1 MADVTARSLQY
12 EYKAN
17 SNLVLQADR
26 SLIDRTR
33 RDEPTGEVLSLVGKL
48 EGTRMGDKA
57 QRTKPQMQEERRAK
71 RRKRDEDRHDINKMK
86 GYTLLSEGIDEMVG
100 IIYKPKTKETR
111 ETYEVLLSFIQAA
124 LGDQPR
130 DILCGAAD
138 EVLAVLKNEK
148 LRDKERRKEIDL
160 LLGQTDDTRYHVLV
174 NLGKK
179 ITDYGGDKEIQN
191 MDDNI
196 DETYGVN
203 VQFESDEEEGDED
216 VYGEVREEASDDDM
230 EGDEAVV
237 RCTLSANLVASGEL
251 MSSKKKDLHPRDI
264 DAFWLQRQL
273 SRFYDDAIVSQKK
286 ADEVLE
292 ILKTASDDRECENQL
307 VLLLGFNTFDFIKVL
322 RQHRMMSESQW
333 SFCSFYIAPCWP
345 VHRVKRKRKGS
356 WERWKLIQNYPS
368 SSTNSTR
375 RRRRTDP
382 DEEVKYLSKCF
393 EEERSRRERVRQ
405 SRMDTDLETMDLD
418 QGGEVSVRA
427 LSKAV
432 VGFGSEAGSDLEDLV
447 FTQGSHFMANKRCQL
462 PDGSFRRQRKGYEE
476 VHVPALKP
484 KPFGSE
490 EQLLP
495 VEKLPKYAQA
505 GFEGFKTL
513 NRIQSKLYRAALET
527 DENLLLCAPTG
538 AGKTN
543 VALMCMLREIG
554 KHINPDGTINVDNFK
569 IIYIAPM
576 RSLVQEM
583 VGSFGKRLATYGITV
598 AELTGD
604 HQLCKEEISATQIIV
619 CTPEKWDI
627 ITRKGGERTYT
638 QLVRL
643 IILDEIH
650 LLHDDRGPVL
660 EALVARAIRNIEMT
674 QEEVRLIGLSATL
687 PNYEDVA
694 TFLRVDPAKGLF
706 YFDNSFRPVPLE
718 QTYVGITEK
727 KAIKRF
733 QIMNEIVYEKI
744 MEHAGKNQVLVFVHS
759 RKETGKTARAIRD
772 MCLEKDTLGLFLREG
787 SASTEVLRTEA
798 EQCKNLELKDLLPYG
813 FAIHHA
819 GMTRVDRTLVEDLF
833 ADKHIQVLVST
844 ATLAWGVNLPAHTVI
859 IKGTQVYSPE
869 KGAGQSWEHW
879 TFCRYRSFV
888 SILGWEEYPVYRM
901 QMLGRAGRPQYD
913 TKGEGILITSHG
925 ELQYYL
931 SLLNQQLPIESQMV
945 SKLPDMLNAEIV
957 LGNVQN
963 AKDAVNWLGYAYL
976 YIRMLRSPTLYG
988 ISHDDLKGDPL
999 LDQRRLDLVHTAA
1012 LMLDKNNLVKYDKKT
1027 GNFQVTELGRIA
1039 SHYYITND
1047 TVQTYNQLLKP
1058 TLSEIELFRVFS
1070 LSSEFKNITV
1080 REEEKLE
1087 LQKLLERV
1095 PIPVKE
1101 SIEEPSAKINVLLQA
1116 FISQLKLEGFA
1127 LMADMVYVTQS
1138 AGRLMRAIFEIVLN
1152 RGWAQLTDKTLN
1164 LCKMIDKRMWQ
1175 SMCPLRQFRKLPEE
1189 VVKKIE
1195 KKNFPF
1201 ERLYDLNHNEI
1212 GELIRMPKMGKTIHK
1227 YVHLFPKLEL
1237 SVHLQPITRST
1248 LKVELTITPD
1258 FQWDEKVHG
1267 SSEAFWIL
1275 VEDVDSEVILHHEY
1289 FLLKAKYA
1297 QDEHL
1302 ITFFVPVFEPL
1313 PPQYF
1318 IRVVS
1323 DRWLSCETQLPVSFR
1338 HLILPEKYPPPT
1350 ELLDLQP
1357 LPVSALRNSAF
1368 ESLYQDKFPFFNP
1381 IQTQVFNTVYNS
1393 DDNVFVGAPTGSGKT
1408 ICAEFAILR
1417 MLLQSSEGRCVY
1429 ITPMEALAEQV
1440 YMDWYEKFQDRL
1452 SKKVV
1457 LLTGETSTDLKLL
1470 GKGNIIISTPEK
1482 WDILSRRWKQRKNV
1496 QNINLFV
1503 VDEVHLIGG
1512 ENGPVLEVICSRMR
1526 YISSQIERPIRI
1538 VALSSS
1544 LSNAKDVA
1552 HWLGCSATST
1562 FNFHPNVRPVPL
1574 ELHIQGFNISHTQTR
1589 LLSMAKPVYHAITKH
1604 SPKKPVIV
1612 FVPSRKQTRLTAI
1625 DILSTC
1631 AADIQRQRFLHC
1643 TEKDLI
1649 PYLEKLSNNTLRE
1662 TLLNGVGYLH
1672 EGLSPMERRLVEQL
1686 FSSGAIQVVV
1696 ASRSLCWGMS
1706 VAAHLV
1712 IIMDTQYYNG
1722 KIHAYVDY
1730 PIYDVLQMVGHA
1742 NRPLQDDEGRCV
1754 IMCQGSKKDFFKKF
1768 LYEPLPVE
1776 SHLDHCMH
1784 DHFNAEIVTKTI
1796 ENKQDAVDYLTW
1808 TFLYRRMTQ
1817 NPNYYNLQGIS
1828 HRHLS
1833 DHLSELVE
1841 QTLSDLEQ
1849 SKCISIEDEMD
1860 VAPLNLG
1867 MIAAY
1872 YYINYTTIELFSM
1885 SLNAKTKVRG
1895 LIEIIS
1901 NAAEYENIP
1910 IRHHEDNLL
1919 RQLAQKVPHKL
1930 NNPKFNDPH
1939 VKTNLLLQ
1947 AHLSRMQL
1955 SAELQSDTEEI
1966 LSKVELVPLWA
1977 WREGLQGPV
1986 KEQFQPYLLS
1996 CSYPIQAIRLI
2007 QACVDVLSSN
2017 GWLSPALAAMELA
2030 QMVTQAMWSKDSY
2043 LKQLPHFTSEH
2054 IKRCTDKGVESVFDI
2069 MEMEDE
2075 ERNALLQLSDG
2086 QMADVAR
2093 FCNRYPNIELSY
2105 EVVDK
2110 DGIRSGGPVVVLVQL
2125 EREEEVTG
2133 PVIAPLFPQKRE
2145 EGWWVVIGDAKSNS
2159 LISIKRLTLQQ
2170 KAKVKLD
2177 FVAPATGAHN
2187 YTLYFMSDA
2196 YMGCDQEYKFSVD
2209 VKEAETDSDSD

>member
-1 MADVTARSLQY
+1 
-12 EYKAN
+12 
-17 SNLVLQADR
+17 
-26 SLIDRTR
+26 
-33 RDEPTGEVLSLVGKL
+33 
-48 EGTRMGDKA
+48 
-57 QRTKPQMQEERRAK
+57 
-71 RRKRDEDRHDINKMK
+71 
-86 GYTLLSEGIDEMVG
+86 
-100 IIYKPKTKETR
+100 
-111 ETYEVLLSFIQAA
+111 
-124 LGDQPR
+124 
-130 DILCGAAD
+130 
-138 EVLAVLKNEK
+138 
-148 LRDKERRKEIDL
+148 
-160 LLGQTDDTRYHVLV
+160 
-174 NLGKK
+174 
-179 ITDYGGDKEIQN
+179 

-216 VYGEVREEASDDDM
+216 AYGEVRDEASDEDTDGEEADD
-230 EGDEAVV
+230 GPV
-237 RCTLSANLVASGEL
+237 LSANLGASGDI
-251 MSSKKKDLHPRDI
+251 MSAKKKDLHPRDI
-264 DAFWLQRQL
+264 DAYWLQRQL
-273 SRFYDDAIVSQKK
+273 GRFYDDAIMSQKK

-292 ILKTASDDRECENQL
+292 ILKTAGDDRECENQL
-307 VLLLGFNTFDFIKVL
+307 VLLLGFNTFDFIRVL
-322 RQHRMMSESQW
+322 RQHRMMILYCTLLASAQSGAEKERIMSKMN
-333 SFCSFYIAPCWP
+333 SDPELS
-345 VHRVKRKRKGS
+345 RVLYQLQETEKEDIIRDKRSIRA
-356 WERWKLIQNYPS
+356 QM
-368 SSTNSTR
+368 
-375 RRRRTDP
+375 
-382 DEEVKYLSKCF
+382 
-393 EEERSRRERVRQ
+393 RQ
-405 SRMDTDLETMDLD
+405 SRVEVDLEAMNMT
-418 QGGEVSVRA
+418 QEGEA
-427 LSKAV
+427 LAPRQV
-432 VGFGSEAGSDLEDLV
+432 LDLEDLM
-447 FTQGSHFMANKRCQL
+447 FSQGSHYMANKRCQL
-462 PDGSFRRQRKGYEE
+462 PDGSFRKQRKGYEE

-484 KPFGSE
+484 KPFVAD
-490 EQLLP
+490 EQMVP
-495 VEKLPKYAQA
+495 IEKLPKYAQA
-505 GFEGFKTL
+505 AFDGFKSL
-513 NRIQSKLYRAALET
+513 NRIQSRLFRAALET
-527 DENLLLCAPTG
+527 DQNLLLCAPTG

-554 KHINPDGTINVDNFK
+554 KHINMDGTINVDEFK
-569 IIYIAPM
+569 MIYIAPM

-583 VGSFGKRLATYGITV
+583 VGSFGKRLASYGIIV
-598 AELTGD
+598 GELTGD
-604 HQLCKEEISATQIIV
+604 HQLCKEEINATQIIV

-643 IILDEIH
+643 IIVDEIH

-660 EALVARAIRNIEMT
+660 EALVARSIRNIETT
-674 QEEVRLIGLSATL
+674 QEDVRLVGLSATL
-687 PNYEDVA
+687 PNFEDVA
-694 TFLRVDPAKGLF
+694 TFLRVDPEKGLF
-706 YFDNSFRPVPLE
+706 FFDNSFRPVPLE

-733 QIMNEIVYEKI
+733 QIMNEIVYEKT

-787 SASTEVLRTEA
+787 SASTEVLRSEA

-833 ADKHIQVLVST
+833 ADRHIQVLVST
-844 ATLAWGVNLPAHTVI
+844 ATLAWGVNLPAHTVV

-869 KGAGQSWEHW
+869 KGRW
-879 TFCRYRSFV
+879 TE
-888 SILGWEEYPVYRM
+888 LGALDVL

-925 ELQYYL
+925 ELQFYL

-945 SKLPDMLNAEIV
+945 SKLADMLNAEIV

-963 AKDAVNWLGYAYL
+963 TKDAVNWLGYTYL
-976 YIRMLRSPTLYG
+976 YIRMLRSPGLYG
-988 ISHDDLKGDPL
+988 IAHDDMKVDPL
-999 LDQRRLDLVHTAA
+999 LEQRRLDLVHTAM
-1012 LMLDKNNLVKYDKKT
+1012 LILDKNNLVKYDKKT

-1039 SHYYITND
+1039 SHYYITHD
-1047 TVQTYNQLLKP
+1047 TIQTYNQLLKP

-1189 VVKKIE
+1189 VIKKIE

-1212 GELIRMPKMGKTIHK
+1212 GELIRVPKMGKTIHK
-1227 YVHLFPKLEL
+1227 FVHMFPKLEL

-1258 FQWDEKVHG
+1258 FQWDEKIHG

-1302 ITFFVPVFEPL
+1302 VMFFVPVFEPL

-1357 LPVSALRNSAF
+1357 LPVSALRNSSF
-1368 ESLYQDKFPFFNP
+1368 ESLYQDSFPFFNP
-1381 IQTQVFNTVYNS
+1381 IQTQVFNAVYNS
-1393 DDNVFVGAPTGSGKT
+1393 DENIFVGAPTGSGKT

-1417 MLLQSSEGRCVY
+1417 MLLQNAEGRCIY

-1440 YMDWYEKFQDRL
+1440 FVDWYEKFQEKL
-1452 SKKVV
+1452 NKKVV

-1470 GKGNIIISTPEK
+1470 GKGNIIISTPDK

-1496 QNINLFV
+1496 QNVNLFI
-1503 VDEVHLIGG
+1503 VDETHLIGG

-1552 HWLGCSATST
+1552 HWLGCSTTAT

-1574 ELHIQGFNISHTQTR
+1574 ELHIQGFNVSHTQTR
-1589 LLSMAKPVYHAITKH
+1589 LLSMAKPVYHAIIKH
-1604 SPKKPVIV
+1604 SAKKPVIV

-1625 DILSTC
+1625 DILTTC
-1631 AADIQRQRFLHC
+1631 AADVQRQRFLHC
-1643 TEKDLI
+1643 TEKDI
-1649 PYLEKLSNNTLRE
+1649 APYVEKLSDNTLKE
-1662 TLLNGVGYLH
+1662 TLSNGVGYLH
-1672 EGLSPMERRLVEQL
+1672 EGLNLTERNIVEQL
-1686 FSSGAIQVVV
+1686 FSSGAVQVVV

-1706 VAAHLV
+1706 ICAHLV

-1730 PIYDVLQMVGHA
+1730 PIYDVLQMVGRA
-1742 NRPLQDDEGRCV
+1742 NRPLLDDEGRCV

-1776 SHLDHCMH
+1776 SHLDHCLH

-1817 NPNYYNLQGIS
+1817 NPNYYNLQGVS

-1885 SLNAKTKVRG
+1885 SLNAKTKIRG

-1901 NAAEYENIP
+1901 SAAEYENIP

-1919 RQLAQKVPHKL
+1919 RQLAQKVPHKP

-1939 VKTNLLLQ
+1939 LKTNLLLQ

-1966 LSKVELVPLWA
+1966 LSK
-1977 WREGLQGPV
+1977 
-1986 KEQFQPYLLS
+1986 
-1996 CSYPIQAIRLI
+1996 AIRLI

-2043 LKQLPHFTSEH
+2043 LKQLPHFTAEH
-2054 IKRCTDKGVESVFDI
+2054 IKRCTEKGVESVFDI
-2069 MEMEDE
+2069 MEMEDDD
-2075 ERNALLQLSDG
+2075 RNALLQLPDSLI
-2086 QMADVAR
+2086 ADVAR

-2105 EVVDK
+2105 EVVEK
-2110 DGIRSGGPVVVLVQL
+2110 DSVKSGGPVVVMVQL

-2145 EGWWVVIGDAKSNS
+2145 EGWWVVIGDPKSNS

-2177 FVAPATGAHN
+2177 FVAPVPGTHN

-2196 YMGCDQEYKFSVD
+2196 YMGCDQEYKFAVD
-2209 VKEAETDSDSD
+2209 VKEADSEGESDSD

>member
-1 MADVTARSLQY
+1 MT
-12 EYKAN
+12 
-17 SNLVLQADR
+17 
-26 SLIDRTR
+26 
-33 RDEPTGEVLSLVGKL
+33 P
-48 EGTRMGDKA
+48 
-57 QRTKPQMQEERRAK
+57 
-71 RRKRDEDRHDINKMK
+71 
-86 GYTLLSEGIDEMVG
+86 
-100 IIYKPKTKETR
+100 
-111 ETYEVLLSFIQAA
+111 
-124 LGDQPR
+124 
-130 DILCGAAD
+130 
-138 EVLAVLKNEK
+138 
-148 LRDKERRKEIDL
+148 
-160 LLGQTDDTRYHVLV
+160 
-174 NLGKK
+174 
-179 ITDYGGDKEIQN
+179 
-191 MDDNI
+191 
-196 DETYGVN
+196 
-203 VQFESDEEEGDED
+203 
-216 VYGEVREEASDDDM
+216 
-230 EGDEAVV
+230 
-237 RCTLSANLVASGEL
+237 
-251 MSSKKKDLHPRDI
+251 
-264 DAFWLQRQL
+264 RQL
-273 SRFYDDAIVSQKK
+273 
-286 ADEVLE
+286 L
-292 ILKTASDDRECENQL
+292 
-307 VLLLGFNTFDFIKVL
+307 
-322 RQHRMMSESQW
+322 
-333 SFCSFYIAPCWP
+333 
-345 VHRVKRKRKGS
+345 
-356 WERWKLIQNYPS
+356 
-368 SSTNSTR
+368 
-375 RRRRTDP
+375 
-382 DEEVKYLSKCF
+382 
-393 EEERSRRERVRQ
+393 
-405 SRMDTDLETMDLD
+405 
-418 QGGEVSVRA
+418 
-427 LSKAV
+427 
-432 VGFGSEAGSDLEDLV
+432 DLEDLA

-462 PDGSFRRQRKGYEE
+462 PDGSFRKQRKGYEE

-484 KPFGSE
+484 KPFADDE
-490 EQLLP
+490 VRVLLGID
-495 VEKLPKYAQA
+495 KLPKYAQA

-513 NRIQSKLYRAALET
+513 NRIQSKLFKTSMET
-527 DENLLLCAPTG
+527 DENLLVCAPTG

-543 VALMCMLREIG
+543 VALMAMLREIG
-554 KHINPDGTINVDNFK
+554 KHINLDGTINVDDFK

-583 VGSFGKRLATYGITV
+583 VGSFSKRLASYGITV
-598 AELTGD
+598 SELTGD
-604 HQLCKEEISATQIIV
+604 HQLCKEEINATQIIV

-643 IILDEIH
+643 IIIDEIH

-660 EALVARAIRNIEMT
+660 ESLVARTIRNVELT
-674 QEEVRLIGLSATL
+674 QEDVRLIGLSATL

-694 TFLRVDPAKGLF
+694 TCLRVDPAKGLF

-744 MEHAGKNQVLVFVHS
+744 MEHAGKNQ
-759 RKETGKTARAIRD
+759 
-772 MCLEKDTLGLFLREG
+772 
-787 SASTEVLRTEA
+787 
-798 EQCKNLELKDLLPYG
+798 NLELKDLLPYG

-819 GMTRVDRTLVEDLF
+819 GMTRVDRTLTEDLF

-869 KGAGQSWEHW
+869 KGRW
-879 TFCRYRSFV
+879 TELGALD
-888 SILGWEEYPVYRM
+888 IL

-945 SKLPDMLNAEIV
+945 AKLADMLNAEIV

-963 AKDAVNWLGYAYL
+963 VKDAVNWLGYTYL
-976 YIRMLRSPTLYG
+976 YVRMLRNPTLYG
-988 ISHDDLKGDPL
+988 VSHDDRSADPL
-999 LDQRRLDLVHTAA
+999 LERRRMDLIHTAA
-1012 LMLDKNNLVKYDKKT
+1012 NVLDKNSLVKYDKRS
-1027 GNFQVTELGRIA
+1027 GNFQVTDLGRIA
-1039 SHYYITND
+1039 SHFYITHD
-1047 TVQTYNQLLKP
+1047 SIQTYNQLLKP

-1070 LSSEFKNITV
+1070 LSSEFRNITV

-1116 FISQLKLEGFA
+1116 YISQLKLEGFA

-1138 AGRLMRAIFEIVLN
+1138 AGRLMRAIFEIVLS
-1152 RGWAQLTDKTLN
+1152 RGWAQLTDKTMN

-1175 SMCPLRQFRKLPEE
+1175 SMSPLRQFRKLPEE
-1189 VVKKIE
+1189 VIKKIE

-1212 GELIRMPKMGKTIHK
+1212 GDHPTIHK
-1227 YVHLFPKLEL
+1227 YVHQFPKLDL
-1237 SVHLQPITRST
+1237 AVHLQPITRST

-1258 FQWDEKVHG
+1258 FQWDDKIHG

-1302 ITFFVPVFEPL
+1302 VTFFVPVFEPL

-1318 IRVVS
+1318 IRVAS
-1323 DRWLSCETQLPVSFR
+1323 DHWLSCETQLPVSFR

-1357 LPVSALRNSAF
+1357 LPVTALRNSAF
-1368 ESLYQDKFPFFNP
+1368 ETLYQNKFPFFNP
-1381 IQTQVFNTVYNS
+1381 IQTQVFNAVYNS

-1417 MLLQSSEGRCVY
+1417 MLLHNAEGRCVY
-1429 ITPMEALAEQV
+1429 ITPMEALVFLDWHQKF
-1440 YMDWYEKFQDRL
+1440 MDL
-1452 SKKVV
+1452 LNKKVV

-1470 GKGNIIISTPEK
+1470 GKGDIIVSTPDK

-1496 QNINLFV
+1496 QNVSLFI
-1503 VDEVHLIGG
+1503 VDETHLIGG

-1552 HWLGCSATST
+1552 HWLGCSTTAT

-1574 ELHIQGFNISHTQTR
+1574 ELHIQGFNVSHTQTR
-1589 LLSMAKPVYHAITKH
+1589 LLSMAKPVYHSIMKH
-1604 SPKKPVIV
+1604 SPTKPALV
-1612 FVPSRKQTRLTAI
+1612 FVPSRRQTRLTAI
-1625 DILSTC
+1625 DILTFC
-1631 AADIQRQRFLHC
+1631 AADVVPQRS
-1643 TEKDLI
+1643 DLA
-1649 PYLEKLSNNTLRE
+1649 PFLEKINDATLKE
-1662 TLLNGVGYLH
+1662 TLANGVGYLH
-1672 EGLSPMERRLVEQL
+1672 EGLSTGERRIVEQL
-1686 FSSGAIQVVV
+1686 FNSGGCAVQVVV
-1696 ASRSLCWGMS
+1696 ASRSLCWGTNI
-1706 VAAHLV
+1706 AAHLV
-1712 IIMDTQYYNG
+1712 VVMDTQYYNG

-1730 PIYDVLQMVGHA
+1730 PIYDVLQMVGKA

-1776 SHLDHCMH
+1776 SHLDHCLH
-1784 DHFNAEIVTKTI
+1784 DHFNAEIVTKTV

-1817 NPNYYNLQGIS
+1817 NPNYYNLQGGS
-1828 HRHLS
+1828 PTVSVYLS
-1833 DHLSELVE
+1833 LVE
-1841 QTLSDLEQ
+1841 NTLHDLEQ
-1849 SKCISIEDEMD
+1849 SKCISIEDEVD

-1872 YYINYTTIELFSM
+1872 YYINYTTIGQWRPQSPAM
-1885 SLNAKTKVRG
+1885 PSHN
-1895 LIEIIS
+1895 
-1901 NAAEYENIP
+1901 
-1910 IRHHEDNLL
+1910 
-1919 RQLAQKVPHKL
+1919 LAQKVPHKL

-1955 SAELQSDTEEI
+1955 SAELQSDTEDI
-1966 LSKVELVPLWA
+1966 LSKAV
-1977 WREGLQGPV
+1977 
-1986 KEQFQPYLLS
+1986 
-1996 CSYPIQAIRLI
+1996 RLI

-2043 LKQLPHFTSEH
+2043 LKQLPYFTSEH
-2054 IKRCTDKGVESVFDI
+2054 IKRCTDKV
-2069 MEMEDE
+2069 
-2075 ERNALLQLSDG
+2075 RPRRLA
-2086 QMADVAR
+2086 
-2093 FCNRYPNIELSY
+2093 C
-2105 EVVDK
+2105 
-2110 DGIRSGGPVVVLVQL
+2110 
-2125 EREEEVTG
+2125 
-2133 PVIAPLFPQKRE
+2133 
-2145 EGWWVVIGDAKSNS
+2145 
-2159 LISIKRLTLQQ
+2159 LTLCSIWYRRVCKLSSFTTQ
-2170 KAKVKLD
+2170 KNNKRYHKNRVLCSDRRWEVGMGNASSLTYVCSSKYILIINVKKTLSTVSQPAIHYCHRSVLLVVTMLD
-2177 FVAPATGAHN
+2177 SVSV
-2187 YTLYFMSDA
+2187 YTVIFGL
-2196 YMGCDQEYKFSVD
+2196 
-2209 VKEAETDSDSD
+2209 

>member
-57 QRTKPQMQEERRAK
+57 QKTKPQMQEERRAK
-71 RRKRDEDRHDINKMK
+71 RRKRDEDRHDMNKMK
-86 GYTLLSEGIDEMVG
+86 GFTLLSEGIDEMVG

-138 EVLAVLKNEK
+138 EVLAVLKNDK
-148 LRDKERRKEIDL
+148 LRDKERRREVDQ

-179 ITDYGGDKEIQN
+179 ISDYGGDKEIQN

-216 VYGEVREEASDDDM
+216 VYGEVRDEASDDDL

-237 RCTLSANLVASGEL
+237 RCTLSANLVTSGEL

-292 ILKTASDDRECENQL
+292 ILKTAGDDRECENQL

-322 RQHRMMSESQW
+322 RQHRMMILYCTLLASAQSE
-333 SFCSFYIAPCWP
+333 AE
-345 VHRVKRKRKGS
+345 K
-356 WERWKLIQNYPS
+356 ERIMGKMESDSELS
-368 SSTNSTR
+368 
-375 RRRRTDP
+375 
-382 DEEVKYLSKCF
+382 KYLYQLQETEK
-393 EEERSRRERVRQ
+393 EDLIREERTRRERVRQ
-405 SRMDTDLETMDLD
+405 SRVDTDLESMELE
-418 QGGEVSVRA
+418 QGESFAPRQV
-427 LSKAV
+427 L
-432 VGFGSEAGSDLEDLV
+432 DLEDLV
-447 FTQGSHFMANKRCQL
+447 FAQGSHFMANKRCQL

-484 KPFGSE
+484 KPFASD
-490 EQLLP
+490 EQLVP

-505 GFEGFKTL
+505 GFDGFKTL
-513 NRIQSKLYRAALET
+513 NRIQSKLFKAALDT

-554 KHINPDGTINVDNFK
+554 KHINVDGTINVDSFK

-583 VGSFGKRLATYGITV
+583 VGSFSKRLSTYGINV

-604 HQLCKEEISATQIIV
+604 HQLCKEEINATQIIV

-643 IILDEIH
+643 IILDEVH

-660 EALVARAIRNIEMT
+660 ESLVARAIRNIEMT
-674 QEEVRLIGLSATL
+674 QEDVRLIGLSATL

-759 RKETGKTARAIRD
+759 RKETGKTSRAIRD
-772 MCLEKDTLGLFLREG
+772 TCLEKDTLGLFLREG

-869 KGAGQSWEHW
+869 KGRW
-879 TFCRYRSFV
+879 TELGALD
-888 SILGWEEYPVYRM
+888 IL

-931 SLLNQQLPIESQMV
+931 SLLNQQLPIESQV
-945 SKLPDMLNAEIV
+945 VTKLPDMLNAEVV

-963 AKDAVNWLGYAYL
+963 AKDAVNWLGYTYL
-976 YIRMLRSPTLYG
+976 YIRMLRSPNLYG
-988 ISHDDLKGDPL
+988 ISHDDLKSDPL
-999 LDQRRLDLVHTAA
+999 LEQRRLDLIHTAA
-1012 LMLDKNNLVKYDKKT
+1012 LMLDKNNLLKYDKKT

-1039 SHYYITND
+1039 SHYYITNES
-1047 TVQTYNQLLKP
+1047 VQTYNQLLKP

-1227 YVHLFPKLEL
+1227 YVHLFPKLDL

-1302 ITFFVPVFEPL
+1302 VTFFVPVFEPL

-1417 MLLQSSEGRCVY
+1417 MLLQNSEGRCVY

-1440 YMDWYEKFQDRL
+1440 FMDWFEKFQDRL
-1452 SKKVV
+1452 YKKVV

-1496 QNINLFV
+1496 QNVSLFI
-1503 VDEVHLIGG
+1503 VDETHLIGG
-1512 ENGPVLEVICSRMR
+1512 ANGPVLEVICSRMR

-1552 HWLGCSATST
+1552 HWLGCSATAT

-1589 LLSMAKPVYHAITKH
+1589 LLSMAKPVYHAILKH
-1604 SPKKPVIV
+1604 SLKKPIIV

-1625 DILSTC
+1625 DILTTC
-1631 AADIQRQRFLHC
+1631 ASDVQRQRFLHC
-1643 TEKDLI
+1643 TEKDLA
-1649 PYLEKLSNNTLRE
+1649 PYLEKLSDGTLKE

-1672 EGLSPMERRLVEQL
+1672 EGLSSLERRIVEQL
-1686 FSSGAIQVVV
+1686 FNTGAIQVIV
-1696 ASRSLCWGMS
+1696 ASRSLCWGLNI
-1706 VAAHLV
+1706 AAHLV

-1730 PIYDVLQMVGHA
+1730 PIYDVLQMVGYA

-1776 SHLDHCMH
+1776 SHLDHCLH
-1784 DHFNAEIVTKTI
+1784 DHFNAEIVTKTV

-1817 NPNYYNLQGIS
+1817 NPNYYNLQGVS

-1841 QTLSDLEQ
+1841 HTLSDLEQ

-1901 NAAEYENIP
+1901 NAAEYEGIP

-1919 RQLAQKVPHKL
+1919 RQLAQKVAHKL
-1930 NNPKFNDPH
+1930 TNPKFNDPH

-1966 LSKVELVPLWA
+1966 LGK
-1977 WREGLQGPV
+1977 
-1986 KEQFQPYLLS
+1986 
-1996 CSYPIQAIRLI
+1996 AIRLI

-2043 LKQLPHFTSEH
+2043 LKQLPHFSSEH

-2075 ERNALLQLSDG
+2075 DRTELLQLSDA

-2105 EVVDK
+2105 EVAEK
-2110 DGIRSGGPVVVLVQL
+2110 DSIRSGGAVVVLVQL

-2145 EGWWVVIGDAKSNS
+2145 EGWWVVIGDSKSNS

-2177 FVAPATGAHN
+2177 FVAPATGTHN

-2209 VKEAETDSDSD
+2209 VKEAESDSDSD

>member
-1 MADVTARSLQY
+1 Q
-12 EYKAN
+12 
-17 SNLVLQADR
+17 
-26 SLIDRTR
+26 
-33 RDEPTGEVLSLVGKL
+33 
-48 EGTRMGDKA
+48 
-57 QRTKPQMQEERRAK
+57 
-71 RRKRDEDRHDINKMK
+71 
-86 GYTLLSEGIDEMVG
+86 
-100 IIYKPKTKETR
+100 
-111 ETYEVLLSFIQAA
+111 
-124 LGDQPR
+124 
-130 DILCGAAD
+130 
-138 EVLAVLKNEK
+138 
-148 LRDKERRKEIDL
+148 
-160 LLGQTDDTRYHVLV
+160 
-174 NLGKK
+174 
-179 ITDYGGDKEIQN
+179 
-191 MDDNI
+191 
-196 DETYGVN
+196 
-203 VQFESDEEEGDED
+203 
-216 VYGEVREEASDDDM
+216 
-230 EGDEAVV
+230 
-237 RCTLSANLVASGEL
+237 
-251 MSSKKKDLHPRDI
+251 
-264 DAFWLQRQL
+264 
-273 SRFYDDAIVSQKK
+273 
-286 ADEVLE
+286 
-292 ILKTASDDRECENQL
+292 QL
-307 VLLLGFNTFDFIKVL
+307 V
-322 RQHRMMSESQW
+322 S
-333 SFCSFYIAPCWP
+333 
-345 VHRVKRKRKGS
+345 
-356 WERWKLIQNYPS
+356 
-368 SSTNSTR
+368 
-375 RRRRTDP
+375 
-382 DEEVKYLSKCF
+382 
-393 EEERSRRERVRQ
+393 
-405 SRMDTDLETMDLD
+405 
-418 QGGEVSVRA
+418 
-427 LSKAV
+427 
-432 VGFGSEAGSDLEDLV
+432 
-447 FTQGSHFMANKRCQL
+447 
-462 PDGSFRRQRKGYEE
+462 
-476 VHVPALKP
+476 
-484 KPFGSE
+484 
-490 EQLLP
+490 

-513 NRIQSKLYRAALET
+513 NRIQSKLFRAALET

-554 KHINPDGTINVDNFK
+554 KHINMDGTINVDDFK

-643 IILDEIH
+643 VILDEIH

-660 EALVARAIRNIEMT
+660 ESLVARAIRNIEMT
-674 QEEVRLIGLSATL
+674 QEDVRLVGLSATL

-744 MEHAGKNQVLVFVHS
+744 MEMIWDVFS
-759 RKETGKTARAIRD
+759 WNY
-772 MCLEKDTLGLFLREG
+772 LGCFP
-787 SASTEVLRTEA
+787 
-798 EQCKNLELKDLLPYG
+798 QNLELKDLLPYG

-869 KGAGQSWEHW
+869 KGRW
-879 TFCRYRSFV
+879 TELGALD
-888 SILGWEEYPVYRM
+888 IL

-945 SKLPDMLNAEIV
+945 AKLPDMLNAEAV

-963 AKDAVNWLGYAYL
+963 AKDAVNWLGYTYL

-988 ISHDDLKGDPL
+988 ISHDDLKADPL
-999 LDQRRLDLVHTAA
+999 LEQRRLDLVHTAA

-1039 SHYYITND
+1039 SHYYITNE

-1070 LSSEFKNITV
+1070 LSSEFRNITV
-1080 REEEKLE
+1080 REVRARAAATTQHNPAGPGVGWEFG
-1087 LQKLLERV
+1087 
-1095 PIPVKE
+1095 
-1101 SIEEPSAKINVLLQA
+1101 N
-1116 FISQLKLEGFA
+1116 GW
-1127 LMADMVYVTQS
+1127 DVTPGHFPWLQS

-1175 SMCPLRQFRKLPEE
+1175 SMCPLRQFKKLPEE

-1212 GELIRMPKMGKTIHK
+1212 GTIHK

-1248 LKVELTITPD
+1248 LKVELTIAPD

-1302 ITFFVPVFEPL
+1302 VTFFVPVFEPL

-1417 MLLQSSEGRCVY
+1417 MLLQNSEGRCVY
-1429 ITPMEALAEQV
+1429 ITPMEALAEQ
-1440 YMDWYEKFQDRL
+1440 KFQERL
-1452 SKKVV
+1452 NKKVV

-1496 QNINLFV
+1496 QNVNLFI

-1552 HWLGCSATST
+1552 HWLGCSATAT

-1589 LLSMAKPVYHAITKH
+1589 LLSMAKPVYHAIMKH
-1604 SPKKPVIV
+1604 SPKKPVLV

-1625 DILSTC
+1625 NILTTC
-1631 AADIQRQRFLHC
+1631 
-1643 TEKDLI
+1643 KDLV
-1649 PYLEKLSNNTLRE
+1649 PYLEKLSDPTLKE
-1662 TLLNGVGYLH
+1662 TLVNGVGYLH
-1672 EGLSPMERRLVEQL
+1672 EGLTAMERRVVEQL
-1686 FSSGAIQVVV
+1686 FSSGAVQVMV
-1696 ASRSLCWGMS
+1696 ASRSLCWGMNIS
-1706 VAAHLV
+1706 AHLV

-1817 NPNYYNLQGIS
+1817 NPNYYNLQGVS

-1872 YYINYTTIELFSM
+1872 YYINYTTIGVPKHT
-1885 SLNAKTKVRG
+1885 KTLPWG
-1895 LIEIIS
+1895 FPLPS
-1901 NAAEYENIP
+1901 
-1910 IRHHEDNLL
+1910 
-1919 RQLAQKVPHKL
+1919 QLSQKVPHKL
-1930 NNPKFNDPH
+1930 TNPKFNDPH

-1966 LSKVELVPLWA
+1966 LSK
-1977 WREGLQGPV
+1977 
-1986 KEQFQPYLLS
+1986 
-1996 CSYPIQAIRLI
+1996 AIRLI

-2054 IKRCTDKGVESVFDI
+2054 IKRCTDKVRPGDTQGHTGDTQGHLGDTQGTLRGHTGTPRGHI
-2069 MEMEDE
+2069 G
-2075 ERNALLQLSDG
+2075 A
-2086 QMADVAR
+2086 
-2093 FCNRYPNIELSY
+2093 I
-2105 EVVDK
+2105 
-2110 DGIRSGGPVVVLVQL
+2110 GIIGMGLGPL
-2125 EREEEVTG
+2125 
-2133 PVIAPLFPQKRE
+2133 
-2145 EGWWVVIGDAKSNS
+2145 GWDWDHGDHW
-2159 LISIKRLTLQQ
+2159 
-2170 KAKVKLD
+2170 D
-2177 FVAPATGAHN
+2177 
-2187 YTLYFMSDA
+2187 
-2196 YMGCDQEYKFSVD
+2196 
-2209 VKEAETDSDSD
+2209 

>member
-1 MADVTARSLQY
+1 MNVSDL
-12 EYKAN
+12 
-17 SNLVLQADR
+17 L
-26 SLIDRTR
+26 
-33 RDEPTGEVLSLVGKL
+33 
-48 EGTRMGDKA
+48 
-57 QRTKPQMQEERRAK
+57 
-71 RRKRDEDRHDINKMK
+71 
-86 GYTLLSEGIDEMVG
+86 TLLVI
-100 IIYKPKTKETR
+100 P
-111 ETYEVLLSFIQAA
+111 Q
-124 LGDQPR
+124 
-130 DILCGAAD
+130 
-138 EVLAVLKNEK
+138 
-148 LRDKERRKEIDL
+148 
-160 LLGQTDDTRYHVLV
+160 
-174 NLGKK
+174 
-179 ITDYGGDKEIQN
+179 
-191 MDDNI
+191 
-196 DETYGVN
+196 
-203 VQFESDEEEGDED
+203 
-216 VYGEVREEASDDDM
+216 
-230 EGDEAVV
+230 
-237 RCTLSANLVASGEL
+237 
-251 MSSKKKDLHPRDI
+251 
-264 DAFWLQRQL
+264 
-273 SRFYDDAIVSQKK
+273 
-286 ADEVLE
+286 
-292 ILKTASDDRECENQL
+292 TASDDRECENQL
-307 VLLLGFNTFDFIKVL
+307 VLLLGFNTFDFIKIL
-322 RQHRMMSESQW
+322 RQHRRMSTSSHRTPPFFFLFFSLVDLIPLFFQQ
-333 SFCSFYIAPCWP
+333 SMAP
-345 VHRVKRKRKGS
+345 
-356 WERWKLIQNYPS
+356 
-368 SSTNSTR
+368 
-375 RRRRTDP
+375 
-382 DEEVKYLSKCF
+382 
-393 EEERSRRERVRQ
+393 RQ
-405 SRMDTDLETMDLD
+405 LL
-418 QGGEVSVRA
+418 
-427 LSKAV
+427 
-432 VGFGSEAGSDLEDLV
+432 DLEDLA

-462 PDGSFRRQRKGYEE
+462 PDGSFRKQRKGYEE

-484 KPFGSE
+484 KPFADDE
-490 EQLLP
+490 VL
-495 VEKLPKYAQA
+495 VAIDKLPKYAQA

-513 NRIQSKLYRAALET
+513 NRIQSKLFKTTMET
-527 DENLLLCAPTG
+527 DENLLVCAPTG

-543 VALMCMLREIG
+543 VALMAMLREIG
-554 KHINPDGTINVDNFK
+554 KHINIDGTINVDDFK

-583 VGSFGKRLATYGITV
+583 VGSFGKRLASYGIIV
-598 AELTGD
+598 SELTGD
-604 HQLCKEEISATQIIV
+604 HQLCKEEINATQIIV

-643 IILDEIH
+643 IIIDEIH

-660 EALVARAIRNIEMT
+660 ESLVARTIRNVELT
-674 QEEVRLIGLSATL
+674 QEDVRLLGLSATL

-694 TFLRVDPAKGLF
+694 TCLRVDPAKGLF

-787 SASTEVLRTEA
+787 SASTEVLRTE
-798 EQCKNLELKDLLPYG
+798 NLELKDLLPYG

-833 ADKHIQVLVST
+833 ADRHIQVLVST

-869 KGAGQSWEHW
+869 KGRW
-879 TFCRYRSFV
+879 TELGALD
-888 SILGWEEYPVYRM
+888 IL

-945 SKLPDMLNAEIV
+945 GKLADMLNAEIV
-957 LGNVQN
+957 LGNVQT
-963 AKDAVNWLGYAYL
+963 AKDAVNWLGYTYL
-976 YIRMLRSPTLYG
+976 YVRMLRNPTLYG
-988 ISHDDLKGDPL
+988 VSHDDRSSDPL
-999 LDQRRLDLVHTAA
+999 LERRRMDLIHTAA
-1012 LMLDKNNLVKYDKKT
+1012 NVLDKNTLIKYDKRT
-1027 GNFQVTELGRIA
+1027 GSFQVTDLGRIA
-1039 SHYYITND
+1039 SHFYITHD
-1047 TVQTYNQLLKP
+1047 SIQTYNQLLKP

-1070 LSSEFKNITV
+1070 LSSEFRNITV
-1080 REEEKLE
+1080 REVSK
-1087 LQKLLERV
+1087 
-1095 PIPVKE
+1095 
-1101 SIEEPSAKINVLLQA
+1101 LQA
-1116 FISQLKLEGFA
+1116 AVECSDFQKRKSNLRGL
-1127 LMADMVYVTQS
+1127 LLLHLLQS

-1175 SMCPLRQFRKLPEE
+1175 SMSPLRQFKKLPEE
-1189 VVKKIE
+1189 VIKKIE

-1227 YVHLFPKLEL
+1227 YVHQFPKLDL
-1237 SVHLQPITRST
+1237 AVHLQPITRST

-1258 FQWDEKVHG
+1258 FQWDDKIHG

-1302 ITFFVPVFEPL
+1302 VTFFVPVFEPL

-1357 LPVSALRNSAF
+1357 LPVTALRNSAF
-1368 ESLYQDKFPFFNP
+1368 EALYQNKFPFFNP
-1381 IQTQVFNTVYNS
+1381 IQTQVFNAVYNS

-1417 MLLQSSEGRCVY
+1417 MLLHNAEGRCVY
-1429 ITPMEALAEQV
+1429 ITPMEALV
-1440 YMDWYEKFQDRL
+1440 FVDWHQKFQDIL
-1452 SKKVV
+1452 NKKVV

-1470 GKGNIIISTPEK
+1470 GKGDIIVSTPDK

-1496 QNINLFV
+1496 QNVSLFI
-1503 VDEVHLIGG
+1503 VDEAHLIGG

-1552 HWLGCSATST
+1552 HWLGCSTTAT

-1574 ELHIQGFNISHTQTR
+1574 ELHIQGFNVSHTQTR
-1589 LLSMAKPVYHAITKH
+1589 LLSMAKPVYHAIMKH
-1604 SPKKPVIV
+1604 SPSKPAVV
-1612 FVPSRKQTRLTAI
+1612 FVPSRRQTRLTAI
-1625 DILSTC
+1625 DILTFC
-1631 AADIQRQRFLHC
+1631 AAD
-1643 TEKDLI
+1643 KDLA
-1649 PYLEKLSNNTLRE
+1649 PFLDKLNDPTLKE
-1662 TLLNGVGYLH
+1662 TLANGVGYLH
-1672 EGLSPMERRLVEQL
+1672 EGLSTTERKIVEQL
-1686 FSSGAIQVVV
+1686 FNSAVQVVV
-1696 ASRSLCWGMS
+1696 SSRSLCWGINIS
-1706 VAAHLV
+1706 AHLV
-1712 IIMDTQYYNG
+1712 IVMDTQYYNG

-1730 PIYDVLQMVGHA
+1730 PIYDVLQMVGKA
-1742 NRPLQDDEGRCV
+1742 NRPMLDDEGRCV

-1776 SHLDHCMH
+1776 SHLDHCLH
-1784 DHFNAEIVTKTI
+1784 DHFNAEVVTKTV

-1817 NPNYYNLQGIS
+1817 NPNYYNLQGMS

-1841 QTLSDLEQ
+1841 NTLHDLEQ

-1872 YYINYTTIELFSM
+1872 YYINYTTIGSW
-1885 SLNAKTKVRG
+1885 KR
-1895 LIEIIS
+1895 
-1901 NAAEYENIP
+1901 
-1910 IRHHEDNLL
+1910 
-1919 RQLAQKVPHKL
+1919 LA
-1930 NNPKFNDPH
+1930 
-1939 VKTNLLLQ
+1939 
-1947 AHLSRMQL
+1947 
-1955 SAELQSDTEEI
+1955 SD
-1966 LSKVELVPLWA
+1966 S
-1977 WREGLQGPV
+1977 
-1986 KEQFQPYLLS
+1986 S
-1996 CSYPIQAIRLI
+1996 CRAIRLI

-2043 LKQLPHFTSEH
+2043 LKQLPFFTSEH
-2054 IKRCTDKGVESVFDI
+2054 IKRCTDKVNVPQMLS
-2069 MEMEDE
+2069 
-2075 ERNALLQLSDG
+2075 ALLLG
-2086 QMADVAR
+2086 DVR
-2093 FCNRYPNIELSY
+2093 INE
-2105 EVVDK
+2105 
-2110 DGIRSGGPVVVLVQL
+2110 
-2125 EREEEVTG
+2125 
-2133 PVIAPLFPQKRE
+2133 
-2145 EGWWVVIGDAKSNS
+2145 
-2159 LISIKRLTLQQ
+2159 
-2170 KAKVKLD
+2170 
-2177 FVAPATGAHN
+2177 
-2187 YTLYFMSDA
+2187 
-2196 YMGCDQEYKFSVD
+2196 
-2209 VKEAETDSDSD
+2209 